1 LLGVS
6 YDVEPDVLVAS
17 SRDPFYRVAEIKSYV
32 DRRGKT
38 KPADISSA
46 CRQAAVGVYALSE
59 TVAGLA
65 VANPVLYVPDIP
77 AVADVI
83 MRKPQSMRAVLYAQ
97 PIESEYASVAAIPQM
112 PPQDIAALEALLQS
126 ISPTATLS
134 DRAVIDAIAI
144 HYLDTCREHC
154 PLYGYCKTR
163 ALEAGDPAVL
173 DVRAR
178 EVLAPAGDLRRGY
191 ALREGTVTSYRSPE
205 EEDLALRLRE
215 VDREWKEALAQ

>member
-1 LLGVS
+1 
-6 YDVEPDVLVAS
+6 
-17 SRDPFYRVAEIKSYV
+17 
-32 DRRGKT
+32 
-38 KPADISSA
+38 
-46 CRQAAVGVYALSE
+46 
-59 TVAGLA
+59 
-65 VANPVLYVPDIP
+65 
-77 AVADVI
+77 DVI

-144 HYLDTCREHC
+144 HYLDTCREYC

-178 EVLAPAGDLRRGY
+178 EVLAPAGDLRRG
-191 ALREGTVTSYRSPE
+191 
-205 EEDLALRLRE
+205 
-215 VDREWKEALAQ
+215 